1 MNMILHTENPKEST
15 KNVSANKVEHQA
27 YKTQDQIIKNNYN
40 SIYQQQAKI
49 KKTIPSKI
57 ASKIKYK

>member
-1 MNMILHTENPKEST
+1 MISHTENPKEST

-27 YKTQDQIIKNNYN
+27 YKTQDQIIKNHYI

-49 KKTIPSKI
+49 KKMIPFKI
-57 ASKIKYK
+57 AQK